1 MQKTLLVAYGLLL
14 GLGVALLAW
23 IIPAFTPRPSGYGIS
38 PAALPNLLA
47 GFITVLA
54 GWLLI
59 STWRARRMVRK
70 VVGRGRPD
78 LAPVGARQ
86 LLHLARFAVVLFGAF
101 PLMELVGFFPGS
113 VAVLVLLQYLCGQRR
128 LVPMLVVAVTVA
140 GLVYAAARFIL
151 NVPLP

>member
-14 GLGVALLAW
+14 GLGVALLVW
-23 IIPAFTPRPSGYGIS
+23 VIPAFTPRPSGYGIS

-47 GFITVLA
+47 GTITVLA
-54 GWLLI
+54 VWLLI
-59 STWRARRMVRK
+59 STWRASRMSGKAAARS
-70 VVGRGRPD
+70 RLD

-101 PLMELVGFFPGS
+101 PLMELAGFFPGS

-128 LVPMLVVAVTVA
+128 LIPMLVVAVAAA
-140 GLVYAAARFIL
+140 GLVYTAVRYAL